1 MGSFNTILGTG
12 GLVIPGGPV
21 IFRAGVTLRS
31 WTITFASGA
40 AGSFTIPSNIREIGT
55 TENPMSIDSLGG
67 GGVGG
72 GWVGAFSFFGGNIQA
87 GGGGGSGS
95 RGMGTFSL
103 DRATLTGDI
112 PFTTSVGA
120 NIGINNMRNTGSGE
134 GTLQGGVD
142 NTNSFVGTG
151 RLVMSATGFTTGQA
165 QSGDNGNAT
174 TVSLAGTQLWSA
186 GGGGGSNGGTY
197 DVNNAFGVI
206 TTVGGTGG
214 AVGTFTNGGNAAGV
228 TRITD
233 TSVDGNMGG
242 MGGPSNSG
250 PPDPNDPGE
259 PAIAPGQTT
268 ANDPGGAGIGSTI
281 SNIGSEPIT
290 QAGSA
295 RGGQV
300 IVTFMARD
308 TLVAGDISLSGG
320 TLS

>member
-1 MGSFNTILGTG
+1 MGSFNTVLGTG

-31 WTITFASGA
+31 WTITFAPGA
-40 AGSFTIPSNIREIGT
+40 TGSFTIPSSIREIGT
-55 TENPMSIDSLGG
+55 VENPMSIDSLGG

-72 GWVGAFSFFGGNIQA
+72 GWMGFLSAFGGSVEA

-103 DRATLTGDI
+103 NRAILTGDI

-120 NIGINNMRNTGSGE
+120 DIGINNMRSVGSG
-134 GTLQGGVD
+134 GTAVGGIA

-151 RLVMSATGFTTGQA
+151 RQNPTGAFVTHQA

-174 TVSLAGTQLWSA
+174 IISLAGTQIWSA
-186 GGGGGSNGGTY
+186 GGGGGGNGGIY
-197 DVNNAFGVI
+197 FSDNIF
-206 TTVGGTGG
+206 GGTISGGPGG
-214 AVGTFTNGGNAAGV
+214 ATGIFTNGANAAGV

-233 TSVDGNMGG
+233 TSVNGVMGG
-242 MGGPSNSG
+242 MGGPSLAG
-250 PPDPNDPGE
+250 PPNPNDPGE

-268 ANDPGGAGIGSTI
+268 ANDPGGGGIGSTI
-281 SNIGSEPIT
+281 STIGSEPIT

>member
-1 MGSFNTILGTG
+1 MGSFNTFLGTG

-31 WTITFASGA
+31 WTITFAAGA
-40 AGSFTIPSNIREIGT
+40 AGSFTIPSSIREIGT
-55 TENPMSIDSLGG
+55 TENPMSVDSYGG

-72 GWVGAFSFFGGNIQA
+72 GWVGTFGFFGGNIQA
-87 GGGGGSGS
+87 GGGGSSGS

-120 NIGINNMRNTGSGE
+120 AIGINNMRNTGSGE
-134 GTLQGGVD
+134 GTLNGGID

-151 RLVMSATGFTTGQA
+151 RLVMTAADFTNGQA

-186 GGGGGSNGGTY
+186 GGGGGGNGGTY
-197 DVNNAFGVI
+197 SVGIFATI
-206 TTVGGTGG
+206 TTTGGTGG
-214 AVGTFTNGGNAAGV
+214 AVGTFTDGGNAAGV

-233 TSVDGNMGG
+233 TSVNGNIGG
-242 MGGPSNSG
+242 NGGASTNTTIAAG
-250 PPDPNDPGE
+250 VA
-259 PAIAPGQTT
+259 AIAPGQST
-268 ANDPGGAGIGSTI
+268 ASDPGGAGIGSAIDNEGT
-281 SNIGSEPIT
+281 EPIT

-295 RGGQV
+295 RGGLV
-300 IVTFMARD
+300 TVTFMARD